1 MSTPPNYPR
10 IWSTLRSCIWLKNLV
25 THPGVEAALSPVELV
40 LFGAGLAD
48 APRVHLGRLGL
59 DVRVVEAAQHDAE
72 VQHGKPSEESISI
85 MGSFFVTLLIFP
97 NPFCHNIREALDKR
111 GERFAIL

>member
-1 MSTPPNYPR
+1 M
-10 IWSTLRSCIWLKNLV
+10 

-40 LFGAGLAD
+40 LFGAGLAH

-85 MGSFFVTLLIFP
+85 MGSFLPAVQHAAGLQALILSSPKFKKFD
-97 NPFCHNIREALDKR
+97 N
-111 GERFAIL
+111 

>member
-1 MSTPPNYPR
+1 M
-10 IWSTLRSCIWLKNLV
+10 

-40 LFGAGLAD
+40 LFGAGLAH